1 MAQQS
6 YPNAGH
12 SGGNLTAGEYEKFVT
27 PSDVTGLV
35 GLPSDPKPV
44 FADGT
49 ARAVKVRLGTQVKVR
64 GQLAEIYSADESLA
78 IANNGTG
85 STRLDLVVA
94 GLDRTTGDV
103 TFYAVT
109 GSASLP
115 APITTDPSNTTGKYE
130 MPLAKVAAPTGS
142 GNLIDSQVTTLGWY
156 LGEPIYLCTKDT
168 RPPHRFGR
176 KIRESDT
183 GNEYTSDGTNWTSE
197 VSDSGWVG
205 CSKSANWDFS
215 GTGAAV
221 RKVNNL
227 VSLVCGYTR
236 KNSSI
241 GPHVQVQMG
250 TVPVGYRP
258 DRQIPVMGY
267 TDGGYIVYGF
277 VNPDGGI
284 WAGFYYATIAP
295 NATVTFSSMPW
306 PVA

>member
-1 MAQQS
+1 VAQQS
-6 YPNAGH
+6 YPNASH
-12 SGGNLTAGEYEKFVT
+12 SGGDLTATEYEKWAV
-27 PSDVTGLV
+27 PSDLTGLV

-49 ARAVKVRLGTQVKVR
+49 ARAVKIRAGTQVKVR
-64 GQLAEIYSADESLA
+64 GQLVEATSDESIA
-78 IANNGTG
+78 IGNNGTG
-85 STRLDLVVA
+85 ATRLDLIVA
-94 GLDRTTGDV
+94 GLNRTTGVV
-103 TFYAVT
+103 TFYAVAGT
-109 GSASLP
+109 ASLP
-115 APITTDPSNTTGKYE
+115 APVTTDPSNTTGKYE

-142 GNLIDSQVTTLGWY
+142 GNLIDSQVTTLGWC

-176 KIRESDT
+176 KIREYDT

-197 VSDSGWVG
+197 VSDSGWIG
-205 CSKSANWDFS
+205 CSKSTNWEFS

-227 VSLVCGYTR
+227 VTLNCGYIR

-258 DRQIPVMGY
+258 DRTIPIMGY

-284 WAGFYYATIAP
+284 WAGFYYTVIAA
-295 NATVTFSSMPW
+295 NATVTLSATSW
-306 PVA
+306 PVS